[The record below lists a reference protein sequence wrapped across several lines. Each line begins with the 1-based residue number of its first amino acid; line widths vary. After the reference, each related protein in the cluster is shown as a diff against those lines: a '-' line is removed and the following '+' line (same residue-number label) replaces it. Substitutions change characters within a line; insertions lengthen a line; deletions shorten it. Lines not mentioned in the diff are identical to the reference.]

1 MSSEEVKSAPYVLGF
16 RDLHVAGGSNNEVY
30 IRNLTAT
37 ENSRYAVVH
46 VATELR
52 DPDDHKVLGYEA
64 IYTATALVQRPGDPT
79 KALLIDSARETLRGD
94 RLLAAENTET
104 PVTFIP
110 HAPAGNVH
118 GTILDV
124 VGGTDLVGLY
134 QVVVMNRGK
143 SQGVEPG
150 TVLAIDS
157 AGDVIPDIFNGGRNI
172 GSAESRQWAK
182 KVQLPDERSGT
193 VLVFK
198 TFDRVSYGLIIG
210 ATDIIQVGD
219 IVRTP

>member
-1 MSSEEVKSAPYVLGF
+1 
-16 RDLHVAGGSNNEVY
+16 
-30 IRNLTAT
+30 
-37 ENSRYAVVH
+37 
-46 VATELR
+46 
-52 DPDDHKVLGYEA
+52 
-64 IYTATALVQRPGDPT
+64 
-79 KALLIDSARETLRGD
+79 
-94 RLLAAENTET
+94 
-104 PVTFIP
+104 VTFIP
-110 HAPAGNVH
+110 HAPSGNVH

-198 TFDRVSYGLIIG
+198 AFDRVSYGLIIG